1 MKSKIIFI
9 FKWYPNGGFSSDK
22 CYIEFHSKLFSFFTL
37 SFFFSYIF
45 FSFFIYK
52 LRWLKRGWNIPRT
65 EGTLIRE
72 WRNDPLINMW
82 KGFDIINFIF
92 NFWLARK
99 VLVSADTFLNWAS
112 LSNQS
117 AALYDFDKNDSVT
130 YSSDTLFL

>member
-1 MKSKIIFI
+1 MLHRVPLQVVF
-9 FKWYPNGGFSSDK
+9 FFY
-22 CYIEFHSKLFSFFTL
+22 SFF
-37 SFFFSYIF
+37 SP
-45 FSFFIYK
+45 YK
-52 LRWLKRGWNIPRT
+52 LRWLKWGWNIPRT

-72 WRNDPLINMW
+72 WTNDPFINMW

-117 AALYDFDKNDSVT
+117 AALNDFDKYDSVT